1 MRCICINS
9 AGSEAEQSHCE
20 GILPGC
26 TVGNRQA
33 EHESHRKSMEKDNM
47 VKSRVGNS
55 LSTGDKPMREEGL

>member
-33 EHESHRKSMEKDNM
+33 EHESHRKSMEEDDM
-47 VKSRVGNS
+47 V
-55 LSTGDKPMREEGL
+55 MR